1 MASANKVF
9 SGEVGTNTEFLIFL
23 CDSWILYLS
32 VNDNMVI
39 PKSLLL
45 RLGFQHIDL
54 IDVYIFLF
62 FCTAW
67 TQGCTDALL
76 YQEGQK
82 ELNLFP
88 PPQLN
93 TGPNG

>member
-1 MASANKVF
+1 VASANKVF

-54 IDVYIFLF
+54 ICYYFQQRKVNFVAPLGLSLIESPGELFESLLGTCVPFLVPL
-62 FCTAW
+62 
-67 TQGCTDALL
+67 GD
-76 YQEGQK
+76 
-82 ELNLFP
+82 
-88 PPQLN
+88 
-93 TGPNG
+93 

>member
-1 MASANKVF
+1 VASANKVF

-23 CDSWILYLS
+23 CDSWILYLY

-54 IDVYIFLF
+54 IDVHIFLF

-93 TGPNG
+93 TG

>member
-1 MASANKVF
+1 
-9 SGEVGTNTEFLIFL
+9 
-23 CDSWILYLS
+23 
-32 VNDNMVI
+32 
-39 PKSLLL
+39 
-45 RLGFQHIDL
+45 
-54 IDVYIFLF
+54 VYIFLF

-93 TGPNG
+93 TG